1 MEKIMKINAKI
12 GETFK
17 IGKYEFIR
25 FKEMQGGVA
34 VVCKDCLCKSSFG
47 NDNNLATSNILK
59 LLVKEILPEIEDAVG
74 AENVLEFETDLL
86 SLDGSEKHGK
96 LTSKISLPT
105 LDFYRHNG
113 KIFDR
118 YKPDKTWWLATPE
131 STTEHSN
138 DVWILCVSPSGNVYC
153 DFYYDDGVGVRPFLI
168 LSSSIFKSCEE

>member
-1 MEKIMKINAKI
+1 MENSMKINAKI

-34 VVCKDCLCKSSFG
+34 IVWKDCLYESPFG
-47 NDNNLATSNILK
+47 KDNNFATSDILK
-59 LLVKEILPEIEDAVG
+59 RLVKEILPEIEDAVG

-105 LDFYRHNG
+105 LDFYRHNV
-113 KIFDR
+113 KIFDQ
-118 YKPDKTWWLATPE
+118 YQLDTPWWLATPE
-131 STTEHSN
+131 STTEHSS
-138 DVWILCVSPSGNVYC
+138 DRWILCVSPSGDVYYFSYN
-153 DFYYDDGVGVRPFLI
+153 DRDIGVRPILI
-168 LSSSIFKSCEE
+168 LSSSIFESCEE

>member
-1 MEKIMKINAKI
+1 MENSVKINAQI

-25 FKEMQGGVA
+25 FKETQGGVA
-34 VVCKDCLCKSSFG
+34 VVCKDCLYRSRFG
-47 NDNNLATSNILK
+47 EDNNLATSNILK

-74 AENVLEFETDLL
+74 SENILHFETDLL

-105 LDFYRHNG
+105 FDFYRHNV
-113 KIFDR
+113 KILDR
-118 YKPDKTWWLATPE
+118 YKPDDWWWLATPE

-138 DVWILCVSPSGNVYC
+138 DGWILCVSPSGYI
-153 DFYYDDGVGVRPFLI
+153 DYDNYRDVIGVRPFLI
-168 LSSSIFKSCEE
+168 LSSFIFKSCEE